1 VKLGTRSAASGT
13 DPFLRPVDSLALTF
27 VGALIALALVAWA
40 RDIPG
45 AAPAVGRL
53 VWSVALIL
61 ALRWARSFR
70 PARLGELMGAVAPI
84 GLVPV
89 DWALDP
95 VTDLVTPGLRDS
107 ALLRADRLLFG
118 ETPSLSLQQ
127 WLTPWLTE
135 ALLVCYLL
143 FFTLMLLPLVFFWL
157 RRQHAE
163 MQTYVQMVV
172 LFFVT
177 NLTLYLLVPA
187 IGPRF
192 VLERQYA
199 EPLHGVLVGDS
210 IRDMFQHTPFFRDC
224 FPSGHTAGTL
234 LTLAFTSRKL
244 RGYFFVALPVGVLCI
259 GATVLCRFHYA
270 IDVLCALPLTL
281 WSLRGARVLDPGV
294 WTAWAAWMS
303 ARRWPFAR
311 GPVPVARES
320 TSLADDRLN
329 ELDQLA

>member
-1 VKLGTRSAASGT
+1 VNLRTRSNSLGN
-13 DPFLRPVDSLALTF
+13 DPFLRPVDTLALAF
-27 VGALIALALVAWA
+27 VGMLIVLALVAWA

-45 AAPAVGRL
+45 AAAATGRL
-53 VWSVALIL
+53 TWSVALIL

-70 PARLGELMGAVAPI
+70 PARLGELMGAVAPV

-95 VTDLVTPGLRDS
+95 VTDLVSPGLRDPV
-107 ALLRADRLLFG
+107 LLRADRLLFG
-118 ETPSLSLQQ
+118 ETPSLTLQQ
-127 WLTPWLTE
+127 WLTPSLTE
-135 ALLVCYLL
+135 ALMVCYLS
-143 FFTLMLLPLVFFWL
+143 FFTLMVLPVVFFWL

-192 VLERQYA
+192 VLEQEYA
-199 EPLHGVLVGDS
+199 QPLHGVLVGDS
-210 IRDMFQHTPFFRDC
+210 IRDMFRHTPFFRDC

-234 LTLAFTSRKL
+234 LALAFTSRKL

-259 GATVLCRFHYA
+259 CATVLCRFHYA
-270 IDVLCALPLTL
+270 IDVLCALPLTF
-281 WSLRGARVLDPGV
+281 WALRGARALDPGV
-294 WTAWAAWMS
+294 WTGWAAWMS
-303 ARRWPFAR
+303 ARRSRFAR
-311 GPVPVARES
+311 GPVPAVREA

>member
-1 VKLGTRSAASGT
+1 MRSDASGT
-13 DPFLRPVDSLALTF
+13 DPFLRPVDALALAF
-27 VGALIALALVAWA
+27 VGTLIVLALVAWT

-45 AAPAVGRL
+45 AAAATGRL
-53 VWSVALIL
+53 GWSVALIL

-70 PARLGELMGAVAPI
+70 PARLGELMGAAAPV

-95 VTDLVTPGLRDS
+95 VTDLVSPGLRDPV
-107 ALLRADRLLFG
+107 LLRADRLLFG
-118 ETPSLSLQQ
+118 ETPSLTLQQ
-127 WLTPWLTE
+127 WLTPSLTE
-135 ALLVCYLL
+135 ALLVCYLS
-143 FFTLMLLPLVFFWL
+143 FFSLMVLPLVLFWL

-192 VLERQYA
+192 VLEREYA
-199 EPLHGVLVGDS
+199 QPLHGVLVGDS
-210 IRDMFQHTPFFRDC
+210 IRDMFRNTPFFRDC

-234 LTLAFTSRKL
+234 LALAFTSRKL

-259 GATVLCRFHYA
+259 CATVLCRFHYA
-270 IDVLCALPLTL
+270 IDVLCAVPLTL
-281 WSLRGARVLDPGV
+281 WSLRGARALDPGV
-294 WTAWAAWMS
+294 WTASAAWIS

-311 GPVPVARES
+311 GPVPAAREA